1 VSTLREAASTE
12 LAMRQ
17 TGTLMVGAVGV
28 VGLLLTAVGLYGV
41 VAYLVASRNV
51 EMGIRLA
58 LGASPRALHWQIT
71 RNAGGLV
78 AIGIAVGTALSMMLT
93 PALAT
98 FLAGLSPL
106 DPIAYA
112 AGAAVLVLVGLG
124 ASYLPARAVTRVDP
138 TIALRR

>member
-1 VSTLREAASTE
+1 
-12 LAMRQ
+12 
-17 TGTLMVGAVGV
+17 
-28 VGLLLTAVGLYGV
+28 
-41 VAYLVASRNV
+41 
-51 EMGIRLA
+51 
-58 LGASPRALHWQIT
+58 
-71 RNAGGLV
+71 
-78 AIGIAVGTALSMMLT
+78 MMLT

-112 AGAAVLVLVGLG
+112 AGAAMLVVVGLG